1 MFSRF
6 CVHELD
12 SQAIAAKL
20 SIHINREPIE
30 ANDELPSRVTRRSDH
45 LQEAGGGNAANG
57 AGQAGEAKQGEQA
70 GGGALDLDEESGGAV
85 LAEDTEELGGV
96 SGDALGGSGETGDSG
111 DLSDDGTDGALDVR
125 QVEATEEA
133 EDSRLNLNEDGV
145 AAEVGDAHDVGESVT
160 LHVASDAG
168 SDTLEG
174 TNQGSNERA
183 NLGEAETGEET
194 LNGGGELDK
203 SDGALAGS
211 DSQETT
217 GGTVQVQG
225 TDGRSNLDDLA
236 NGLGDTAQVETGQEA
251 SHGRLKLYEDQ
262 LGSLVSHG
270 QDAVHLASDLAGNLV
285 SRDLGVANT
294 SISAGSS
301 AGRGKAS
308 RDARGNG
315 ETRGDDAR
323 GQAGG
328 NAGGEDTRSSTGDD
342 VGGESGDGGGQNGS
356 SDGERLHLDC
366 CRECGA

>member
-12 SQAIAAKL
+12 SQAIAAEL

-45 LQEAGGGNAANG
+45 LQGEASGDNAANG
-57 AGQAGEAKQGEQA
+57 AGQAGEAEQGEQA
-70 GGGALDLDEESGGAV
+70 GGSALNLNKESGGAV

-96 SGDALGGSGETGDSG
+96 SSDALGSSGETGDSG
-111 DLSDDGTDGALDVR
+111 DLSQDGADGALDVG
-125 QVEATEEA
+125 QVETTEEG
-133 EDSRLNLNEDGV
+133 EDSRLNLDEDGV
-145 AAEVGDAHDVGESVT
+145 AGEVGDGHDVGEGVA
-160 LHVASDAG
+160 LHVASGAG

-174 TNQGSNERA
+174 TNHGSNERA
-183 NLGEAETGEET
+183 NLGEAKTGEEV
-194 LNGGGELDK
+194 LNSGGELDE
-203 SDGALAGS
+203 SDGALASSNGH
-211 DSQETT
+211 ETT

-225 TDGRSNLDDLA
+225 TDGRSNLNDLA

-251 SHGRLKLYEDQ
+251 SDGGLKLDEDH

-270 QDAVHLASDLAGNLV
+270 QDAVDLVGGHAGNLV

-301 AGRGKAS
+301 GGGRKAGRE
-308 RDARGNG
+308 ARGNG
-315 ETRGDDAR
+315 EARGDDAR

-328 NAGGEDTRSSTGDD
+328 NAGGEDTRSSTRDD
-342 VGGESGDGGGQNGS
+342 VGGESGDCGCQNGS
-356 SDGERLHLDC
+356 GDGE
-366 CRECGA
+366 